1 MFRIDSNGS
10 VSVEPTA
17 SAEAT
22 GGGFFS
28 DGNPGSGI
36 KATIVSADWLNDV
49 QESLLDVVEDVGVT
63 PVKGTHTQL
72 TTAVKSII
80 TKYSA
85 QQGPCANLGMSYS
98 GGTFSVCAANQT
110 ALSATNYATIAM
122 PKTTSGAID
131 LFTVTANATF
141 IDDAGASEILGEYFG
156 TTAGTAWSNTR
167 PFFLYAVNTDDTNA
181 GIRFAISP
189 DPRKL
194 ITPSSSLLI
203 GKKGT
208 PATTASDSTLWFLDS
223 GTVSSFTSKPCVL
236 LGGFRMTK
244 SSSDDWTVQSLDIS
258 LGDGIR
264 QDPFKGS
271 VFTFPTLQMG
281 ADSGHC
287 ISNGGTA
294 PVFSNNLVAY
304 ELDTYGYCTV
314 RYDIDGDGGT
324 DGSGAVNMRVA
335 LPYKWNAGATS
346 DSNTGVT
353 PIRIGTPAGANIRFF
368 EGATTD
374 QSYFTVIDSATN
386 NILWSAFTNGTRH
399 IWGHI
404 RYKVAF

>member
-141 IDDAGASEILGEYFG
+141 IDDAGASQIVGEEFG
-156 TTAGTAWSNTR
+156 TTASTAWSLKR
-167 PFFLYAVNTDDTNA
+167 PFFLYAANLDDTNA
-181 GIRFAISP
+181 GIAFFISP
-189 DPRKL
+189 DPRKVEVP
-194 ITPSSSLLI
+194 IATYIGYKGNPAATPSDYNAFFLTSSSPSAYA
-203 GKKGT
+203 G
-208 PATTASDSTLWFLDS
+208 
-223 GTVSSFTSKPCVL
+223 KPCVR
-236 LGGFRMTK
+236 LGGLTMVK
-244 SSSDDWTVQSLDIS
+244 SSADDWTVQNFSYT

-264 QDPFKGS
+264 PDPFRSQIFGL
-271 VFTFPTLQMG
+271 PELQMG
-281 ADSGHC
+281 ATSQHC
-287 ISNGGTA
+287 LANGGTA
-294 PVFSNNLVAY
+294 PVFSTSVVNY
-304 ELDTYGYCTV
+304 ELNDNGQCIVY
-314 RYDIDGDGGT
+314 YDIEGDGGT
-324 DGSGAVNMRVA
+324 DGSGAVSMKIA
-335 LPYKWNAGATS
+335 TPYKVLTVGIGLS
-346 DSNTGVT
+346 DAWSGWS
-353 PIRIGTPAGANIRFF
+353 PIRIGVPGGGTIRFA
-368 EGATTD
+368 EAATTD
-374 QSYFTVIDSATN
+374 QSYLTVLDTSTN
-386 NILWSAFTNGTRH
+386 NILWSAFTNGSRH
-399 IWGHI
+399 IWG
-404 RYKVAF
+404 RVPFRAF